1 MRSIRKKTGGGR
13 IYPTHWATYCGRSAG
28 RCRGWVNTRSG
39 WFEDDMVNI
48 DREHPEYVAK
58 KAMWKKYRDLYV
70 GGEQMR
76 ECAAE
81 YLVRRHKEPND
92 IYAERLSRG
101 FYENYMG
108 SIIDRCPAAPMRGG

>member
-1 MRSIRKKTGGGR
+1 
-13 IYPTHWATYCGRSAG
+13 
-28 RCRGWVNTRSG
+28 
-39 WFEDDMVNI
+39 MVNI

-92 IYAERLSRG
+92 IRGTAEQG
-101 FYENYMG
+101 FL
-108 SIIDRCPAAPMRGG
+108 